1 MKKTILV
8 VALVALVAAGFL
20 FAAPAAAQDEN
31 LKRAESA
38 MRSKQWDNAI
48 RYAQASVD
56 EYPEWFWGHYY
67 LGKAYLGKGDYD
79 RAIRNITKSLDYA
92 EGADESFQGKFDL
105 ALSYYRKSD
114 FANTLKTITSAER
127 NKNSKYYNQA
137 SGQLAIMAGFSNYNL
152 GKYKEAIDAF
162 KPAVDSGKA
171 NADVLRA
178 VAKSYLETNQGARST
193 EIMQRVVQT
202 DPNDMASH
210 KILIKSYINAKQ
222 YRPAVGAADNALKVN
237 DRDWELYHLKGIAL
251 AAQKNNQAAIAAY
264 RSAMAI
270 QTNEDLH
277 REIAKVYLDS
287 GDWLNA
293 TNHYNAAQKK
303 FAGDGK
309 FFTEWGYCWFQYV
322 PKEAEKFKGTAEE
335 GKYKTALDNAKR
347 ILENARGL
355 KGADVNMIATLLDGV
370 NNKRERLE
378 KGETTVE
385 EYEVSIDPNTG
396 EIIRK
401 KIEPKKQ

>member
-1 MKKTILV
+1 MKKTIIW
-8 VALVALVAAGFL
+8 VAVLALLLTGFL
-20 FAAPAAAQDEN
+20 FASPAAAQDEN
-31 LKRAESA
+31 HKLAEKAIRA
-38 MRSKQWDNAI
+38 KNWDTGI
-48 RYAQASVD
+48 RYAKASVD

-79 RAIRNITKSLDYA
+79 NAARSLVKSLDYA

-105 ALSYYRKSD
+105 ALSYYRKGD
-114 FANTLKTITSAER
+114 FNNTLKTITSAER

-137 SGQLAIMAGFSNYNL
+137 LPILSTMAGFSNYNL
-152 GKYKEAIDAF
+152 GKYKEAIDSF

-171 NADVLRA
+171 DADVLRA
-178 VAKSYLETNQGARST
+178 VAKSYLETNQGNKAT
-193 EIMQRVVQT
+193 EIIQRVVQA
-202 DPNDMASH
+202 DPKDMASH
-210 KILIKSYINAKQ
+210 KILIKSYVNAKQ
-222 YRPAVGAADNALKVN
+222 YRQAVGAADNALKAN

-270 QTNEDLH
+270 QSTEDLH

-287 GDWLNA
+287 NDWLNA

-303 FAGDGK
+303 FANDAK

-322 PKEAEKFKGTAEE
+322 PKEAEKFKGTADET
-335 GKYKTALDNAKR
+335 KYKTALDNAKR
-347 ILENARGL
+347 ILENAKSL
-355 KGADVNMIATLLDGV
+355 KGADQNMITTLLDGV